1 MIPEAFNLTELVA
14 EGKKQVFRAA
24 KGVMTGDIADTV
36 IALQNIET
44 LKVCAELLLNP
55 FEHTFFEFAMVNQ
68 CARLRREF
76 THKFL
81 P

>member
-1 MIPEAFNLTELVA
+1 MIPEVFNLTEFVA
-14 EGKKQVFRAA
+14 EGKKQVFNAA
-24 KGVMTGDIADTV
+24 VGVMRGDVGASV
-36 IALQNIET
+36 AALQKIEV
-44 LKVCAELLLNP
+44 LKVCAEILLNP
-55 FEHTFFEFAMVNQ
+55 FEQYFFEFALMNQ